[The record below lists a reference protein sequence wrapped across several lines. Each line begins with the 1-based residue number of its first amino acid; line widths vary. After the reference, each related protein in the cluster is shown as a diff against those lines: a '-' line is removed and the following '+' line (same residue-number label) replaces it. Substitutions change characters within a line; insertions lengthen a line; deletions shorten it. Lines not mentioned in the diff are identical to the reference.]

1 MQVSARLLQ
10 THIERTTGKLVTSH
24 HKIKA
29 RTQASANDDWK
40 VTVKVLGVVVERDLS
55 ASYDVI
61 IQSDKRAGDADS
73 AKQHNKEEPGT
84 TP

>member
-1 MQVSARLLQ
+1 MHV
-10 THIERTTGKLVTSH
+10 ERTTGKLVMSH

-29 RTQASANDDWK
+29 RTQASANDNWK
-40 VTVKVLGVVVERDLS
+40 VTVKVLGVVVERDPS

-61 IQSDKRAGDADS
+61 IQCDKRAGDADS